1 MLDKMLKNKTRLA
14 LKMFII
20 LWVLLFL
27 QVILKLTFNYWQPY
41 VIPTPQLEIIS
52 DFIDNN
58 LWLKIIINKIL
69 WFIGT
74 YFMILSGIQQWKF
87 KNKKIIIILIVI
99 GLISFINDFIF
110 NNSITIIDFI
120 ISIFTLILLPIIINK
135 KKWLTI
141 ILTFL
146 LSYIFLFIS
155 LWLEGFS
162 NGEEM
167 RYIIKVLLQNDYY
180 IMLVLNYILF
190 NLIRMKK
197 EEKKNG

>member
-20 LWVLLFL
+20 LWFLLFL

-58 LWLKIIINKIL
+58 LWLKIIIDKIYYVFNGCIVVL
-69 WFIGT
+69 CC
-74 YFMILSGIQQWKF
+74 LQQWKF
-87 KNKKIIIILIVI
+87 KNKIPIILIII
-99 GLISFINDFIF
+99 GAIISAIDELFWF
-110 NNSITIIDFI
+110 NNILDSIITILL
-120 ISIFTLILLPIIINK
+120 SIVMPLIINR
-135 KKWLTI
+135 KKWLYV
-141 ILTFL
+141 ILTFV
-146 LSYIFLFIS
+146 LSNIFLFIS
-155 LWLEGFS
+155 LWF
-162 NGEEM
+162 EEVSKTDNFT
-167 RYIIKVLLQNDYY
+167 YIIKVFFTHDYY

-197 EEKKNG
+197 EMK

>member
-1 MLDKMLKNKTRLA
+1 MIKNKTRLA

-20 LWVLLFL
+20 LWFLLFL
-27 QVILKLTFNYWQPY
+27 QVVLKLTFNYWQPY
-41 VIPTPQLEIIS
+41 VIPTPQLERIS

-99 GLISFINDFIF
+99 GLISFINYFIF

-120 ISIFTLILLPIIINK
+120 ISIFTLILLPIIINLK
-135 KKWLTI
+135 NWLTI
-141 ILTFL
+141 ILTFV
-146 LSYIFLFIS
+146 LSYVFLFIS

-162 NGEEM
+162 NVDDM
-167 RYIIKVLLQNDYY
+167 RSIIKVLFQNDYY
-180 IMLVLNYILF
+180 IMLVLNYVLF
-190 NLIRMKK
+190 NFIRIKK
-197 EEKKNG
+197 EEKNNG